1 MPTILSLGLYS
12 IKILTISGKIVDF
25 QKQQSRMHCGCL
37 ISFSLNCFIKL
48 LIRHYNSN
56 SLKISL
62 VAIFLSRNLVKK
74 ISINEMTTC
83 RVMFLCIIC
92 MFLYITYILLSH
104 VWLDID
110 HCLMSRFSVHFE

>member
-48 LIRHYNSN
+48 LHVIRHFNSN
-56 SLKISL
+56 SLKMSF
-62 VAIFLSRNLVKK
+62 VAIF
-74 ISINEMTTC
+74 C
-83 RVMFLCIIC
+83 RK
-92 MFLYITYILLSH
+92 T
-104 VWLDID
+104 
-110 HCLMSRFSVHFE
+110 